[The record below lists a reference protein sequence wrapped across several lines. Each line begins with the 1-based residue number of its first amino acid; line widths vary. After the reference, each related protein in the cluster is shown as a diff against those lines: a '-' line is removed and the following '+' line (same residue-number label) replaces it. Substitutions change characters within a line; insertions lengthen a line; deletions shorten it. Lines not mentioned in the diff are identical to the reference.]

1 MRPGQKAPDNLLF
14 DLRLDIDDSS
24 FNEAGAKSPG

>member
-1 MRPGQKAPDNLLF
+1 MRPGQKAPDNVG
-14 DLRLDIDDSS
+14 DLWSQLSGDAC

>member
-1 MRPGQKAPDNLLF
+1 MRPGQKAPDNLLD
-14 DLRLDIDDSS
+14 DLASVYPAMS

>member
-1 MRPGQKAPDNLLF
+1 MRPGQKAPDNVEQE
-14 DLRLDIDDSS
+14 IMTKIGQPS

>member
-1 MRPGQKAPDNLLF
+1 MRLGQKAPDNFKNLISGV
-14 DLRLDIDDSS
+14 RTEYR